1 MTIFFKTIRK
11 RSLIGTALAL
21 VAGNLALA
29 QTPASAPTILVQDAA
44 DILFAVLAADRAVY
58 TKHVINRLTVDDQV
72 IAASEQFEDEK
83 ALPLPAQMFRMGSE
97 KTAETTDKVR
107 YSLLSLWPI
116 NKQNAPRT
124 ALETKGLEFVLAN
137 KGKNFYGEEEL
148 GGKKYFTAV
157 YPDVASVTACYACHN
172 EHKQSPRKDFKLN
185 DVMGGVVIRIPVAA
199 KP

>member
-1 MTIFFKTIRK
+1 MTPTKQNTLF
-11 RSLIGTALAL
+11 ALAL
-21 VAGNLALA
+21 CTLTATAGVAQN
-29 QTPASAPTILVQDAA
+29 TTAPMISVQDTA
-44 DILFAVLAADRAVY
+44 DILFAVLSADRAVY
-58 TKHVINRLTVDDQV
+58 TKHVIDRLAINEKV
-72 IAASEQFEDEK
+72 IEASEKYEDEK

-97 KTAETTDKVR
+97 KTAESTDKVR

-124 ALETKGLEFVLAN
+124 PLETKGLEFVGAN

-157 YPDVASVTACYACHN
+157 YADVAVVQACYACHN
-172 EHKQSPRKDFKLN
+172 DHKESPRKDFKMN

-199 KP
+199 K